1 MSVEKIIEKI
11 NMLIEIANDNFT
23 EWNTTHELRMSRI
36 DGMVDV
42 LSMVT
47 GKEYI
52 ITENGLEE
60 K

>member
-1 MSVEKIIEKI
+1 MVVEKMIEKI
-11 NMLIEIANDNFT
+11 NMLITIANDNFT
-23 EWNTTHELRMSRI
+23 EWNTAHELRMARI
-36 DGMVDV
+36 DGMVEM

-52 ITENGLEE
+52 ITENGLKE